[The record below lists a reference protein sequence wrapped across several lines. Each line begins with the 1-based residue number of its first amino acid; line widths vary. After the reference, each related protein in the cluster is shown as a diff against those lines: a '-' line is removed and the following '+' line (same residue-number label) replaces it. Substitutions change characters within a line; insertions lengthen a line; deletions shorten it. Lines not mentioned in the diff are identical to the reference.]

1 MLVGGA
7 VEIVGGEEEQ
17 ECIGDRDSGLLLK
30 TEISSNT
37 LRRFNFIL

>member
-17 ECIGDRDSGLLLK
+17 ECIGDRDSGLS
-30 TEISSNT
+30 EN
-37 LRRFNFIL
+37 